1 MNFKLYVQSFV
12 MSHLQEGQKAPPFQ
26 GKDQDGKTIRLKD
39 FAGKKLVLYFY
50 PQDDTPTCTVQACN
64 LRDNYAALQA
74 AGYAVLGVSPDT
86 VEKHKK
92 FGTKHALPFP
102 LLADV
107 DRKVIDLYGVWG
119 EKQMYGRKYEGLI
132 RTTFVIDEKGIIQ
145 SIIRKPKSKQHAE
158 EVMG

>member
-1 MNFKLYVQSFV
+1 
-12 MSHLQEGQKAPPFQ
+12 MSHLQEGQKAPAFQ

-74 AGYAVLGVSPDT
+74 AGYVVLGVSPDT

>member
-1 MNFKLYVQSFV
+1 
-12 MSHLQEGQKAPPFQ
+12 MSHLQEGQKAPAFQ

-64 LRDNYAALQA
+64 LRDNYEALQA

-86 VEKHKK
+86 AEKHKK

-107 DRKVIDLYGVWG
+107 ERKVIDLYGVWG

-132 RTTFVIDEKGIIQ
+132 RTTFVIDEKGVIE

>member
-1 MNFKLYVQSFV
+1 MNFKLLVQTIA
-12 MSHLQEGQKAPPFQ
+12 MSHLQEGQKAPAFQ

-64 LRDNYAALQA
+64 LRDHYEALQK

-132 RTTFVIDEKGIIQ
+132 RTTFVIDEKGIIE

>member
-1 MNFKLYVQSFV
+1 
-12 MSHLQEGQKAPPFQ
+12 MSHLQEGQKAPAFQ

-64 LRDNYAALQA
+64 LRDNYEALQA
-74 AGYAVLGVSPDT
+74 AGYAVLGVSSDT

-107 DRKVIDLYGVWG
+107 ERKVIDLYGVWG

-132 RTTFVIDEKGIIQ
+132 RTTFVINEKGIIE

>member
-1 MNFKLYVQSFV
+1 
-12 MSHLQEGQKAPPFQ
+12 MSHLQEGQKAPAFQ

-64 LRDNYAALQA
+64 LRDNYEALQA

-107 DRKVIDLYGVWG
+107 ERKVIDLYGVWG

-132 RTTFVIDEKGIIQ
+132 RTTFVIDEKGIIE

>member
-1 MNFKLYVQSFV
+1 
-12 MSHLQEGQKAPPFQ
+12 MSHLQEGQKAPAFQ

>member
-1 MNFKLYVQSFV
+1 
-12 MSHLQEGQKAPPFQ
+12 MSHLQEGQKAPAFQ

-64 LRDNYAALQA
+64 LRDNYEALQA

-107 DRKVIDLYGVWG
+107 ERKVIDLYGVWG

-132 RTTFVIDEKGIIQ
+132 RTTFVINEKGIIE